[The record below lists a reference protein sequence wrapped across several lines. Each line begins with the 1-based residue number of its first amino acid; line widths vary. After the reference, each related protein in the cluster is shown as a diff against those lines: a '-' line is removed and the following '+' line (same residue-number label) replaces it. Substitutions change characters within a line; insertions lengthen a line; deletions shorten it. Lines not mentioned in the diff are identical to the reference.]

1 MIIDFAKGDNGT
13 SPMTSQ
19 NATEVQILAAFEAAG
34 HEYLDLDDLVF
45 SQETLEDFRTSATTW
60 TECKDVSDETYEGF
74 AAVEFD
80 GVQVVPGQQRHA
92 LTVIDFGDV
101 RASYK

>member
-1 MIIDFAKGDNGT
+1 
-13 SPMTSQ
+13 MTSQ

-80 GVQVVPGQQRHA
+80 GVQVNPGQQRHA

>member
-1 MIIDFAKGDNGT
+1 MINDFAKGDKGT

>member
-1 MIIDFAKGDNGT
+1 MTNDFAKGDKGT

>member
-1 MIIDFAKGDNGT
+1 
-13 SPMTSQ
+13 MTSK
-19 NATEVQILAAFEAAG
+19 NATEIQILAAFEAAG

-45 SQETLEDFRTSATTW
+45 TQETLEDFRVSATTW
-60 TECKDVSDETYEGF
+60 AECKAVSNETYTGF
-74 AAVEFD
+74 ESVEFD
-80 GVQVVPGQQRHA
+80 GVQVNPGQQRHA